1 MIYIIYILYIIYIWL
16 DVRLVN
22 VDPYVIRSHLSWA
35 LQMLKE
41 TKPKELKCMCK
52 IIGGPLPRMLDMP
65 RGAVII
71 SPLLQV
77 RKPRP
82 TEVA

>member
-1 MIYIIYILYIIYIWL
+1 MFVWL
-16 DVRLVN
+16 DVQLLN
-22 VDPYVIRSHLSWA
+22 FDPYVIRSHLSWA

-41 TKPKELKCMCK
+41 TQPKELKCMFK
-52 IIGGPLPRMLDMP
+52 VIGAPLPHILDMP

-71 SPLLQV
+71 SPVLQV
-77 RKPRP
+77 RKLRP

>member
-1 MIYIIYILYIIYIWL
+1 MTEGET
-16 DVRLVN
+16 VG
-22 VDPYVIRSHLSWA
+22 
-35 LQMLKE
+35 KE